1 MNASFWLSSESS
13 KQRKSREQQQTRKGL
28 LACLRCLA
36 REKRGGRAACR
47 LGTCLIGGGGLVADE
62 GGLAKQQRRAS
73 LGLPQHKAAKKP
85 PVDDARLTEI
95 TEASVGP
102 AAATHPEGY
111 TFKLP
116 FDRRCRSSLAV
127 EVPPGEMVYYT
138 IR

>member
-1 MNASFWLSSESS
+1 MLLVYNPT
-13 KQRKSREQQQTRKGL
+13 SRPIQKIIPLDLYYTG
-28 LACLRCLA
+28 
-36 REKRGGRAACR
+36 
-47 LGTCLIGGGGLVADE
+47 
-62 GGLAKQQRRAS
+62 
-73 LGLPQHKAAKKP
+73 
-85 PVDDARLTEI
+85 
-95 TEASVGP
+95 SVGP

>member
-1 MNASFWLSSESS
+1 MEAAKLRLRSLHEQAMALTSEAES
-13 KQRKSREQQQTRKGL
+13 Q
-28 LACLRCLA
+28 
-36 REKRGGRAACR
+36 
-47 LGTCLIGGGGLVADE
+47 
-62 GGLAKQQRRAS
+62 
-73 LGLPQHKAAKKP
+73 AAKKP